1 MKKILIGGM
10 GTASIEHM
18 TLKTHQAILAAQKVY
33 MRTAVHKSADEILK
47 MRPDAISF
55 DEIYK
60 ISENFEEVYEKIS
73 NQVIAASYENDIIYL
88 VPGSPVFAESTV
100 RLIVQKAEQNN
111 IDVEILPA
119 VSFADAIF
127 SSMKAD
133 AAHAVK
139 LLDAL
144 DLKIDDF
151 DKNCVI
157 LICQIYDNFI
167 ASDIKLKMMEYYD
180 KNKIV
185 YIIQN
190 GGEADAKIIKT
201 VLYELD
207 RHFEFDHMCSLFVPR
222 DETYNLRDYRTL
234 EELMDKLRSGNG
246 CNWDKQQTHSSLKR
260 YLIEECYE
268 VIDAIEKNNDDML
281 QEELG
286 DVLLQIYFHATI
298 AKEEKAFE
306 LRDIFETINR
316 KMINRHPH
324 VFEVNKDFSP
334 DKVES
339 EWEAIKLKEK
349 GYSKASESLSSMPK
363 QLPAL
368 MYAAR
373 VQDKA
378 KKAGFDFD
386 HIDQV
391 YDKLREEVG
400 EFIEAASTMEMHC
413 LKEELGDLLFSIV
426 NVSRFV
432 KLDCEDALRQA
443 TIKFIDR
450 FSIVEEMVLSDGLN
464 LKEIDL
470 KKADEYWN
478 LSKIILKEKY
488 KNEKKRI
495 N

>member
-18 TLKTHQAILAAQKVY
+18 TLKTYQAILTAQKVF
-33 MRTAVHKSADEILK
+33 MRTAVHKSAKEISK
-47 MRPDAISF
+47 MRPDIISF
-55 DEIYK
+55 DEIYTK
-60 ISENFEEVYEKIS
+60 SNNFEEVYEKIS
-73 NQVIAASYENDIIYL
+73 NEVIAASYENDIIYL
-88 VPGSPVFAESTV
+88 VPGSPVFAESTIK
-100 RLIVQKAEQNN
+100 LIIEKAEQNH
-111 IDVEILPA
+111 IEVEILPA
-119 VSFADAIF
+119 VSFVDAIF
-127 SSMKAD
+127 SSIKKD
-133 AAHAVK
+133 AAHSVK

-144 DLKIDDF
+144 ELNIDDF

-167 ASDIKLKMMEYYD
+167 ASEIKLKMMEYYD
-180 KNKIV
+180 KNKII
-185 YIIQN
+185 YIIHN
-190 GGEADAKIIKT
+190 GGETDAKIIKT

-207 RHFEFDHMCSLFVPR
+207 RDFEFDHMSSLLIPK
-222 DETYNLRDYRTL
+222 DETLNLRDYRTL
-234 EELMDKLRSGNG
+234 EEVMCRLRGQNG

-268 VIDAIEKNNDDML
+268 VLDAIEKNDSGML
-281 QEELG
+281 EEELG
-286 DVLLQIYFHATI
+286 DVLLQVYFHATI
-298 AKEEKAFE
+298 AKEEEDFD
-306 LRDIFETINR
+306 LRDVFETINK

-324 VFEVNKDFSP
+324 VFKANQNFSP
-334 DKVES
+334 EKVES

-349 GYSKASESLSSMPK
+349 GYSTCSESLQSMPK
-363 QLPAL
+363 QFPAL

-378 KKAGFDFD
+378 KKAGFDFEN
-386 HIDQV
+386 IDQV
-391 YDKLREEVG
+391 YDKLKEEVG
-400 EFIEAASTMEMHC
+400 EFIEAASTMGLKE

-426 NVSRFV
+426 NVSRFL

-443 TIKFIDR
+443 TMKFIDR

-464 LKEIDL
+464 LKEINL

-488 KNEKKRI
+488 KNEKK
-495 N
+495 

>member
-18 TLKTHQAILAAQKVY
+18 TLKTHQAILDAQKVF
-33 MRTAVHKSADEILK
+33 MRTAVHKSAKEILK
-47 MRPDAISF
+47 MRPDAINF
-55 DEIYK
+55 DEIYNK
-60 ISENFEEVYEKIS
+60 SNNFEQVYEKIS
-73 NQVIAASYENDIIYL
+73 NEVIAASYENDIMYL
-88 VPGSPVFAESTV
+88 VPGSPVSAENTV
-100 RLIVQKAEQNN
+100 SLIVQKAKQND
-111 IDVEILPA
+111 IQVEILPA
-119 VSFADAIF
+119 VSFVDAIF
-127 SSMKAD
+127 SSMKKD
-133 AAHAVK
+133 AAHSVK

-144 DLKIDDF
+144 QLKTDDF
-151 DKNCVI
+151 DKNCDI

-167 ASDIKLKMMEYYD
+167 ASEVKLKMMEYYD
-180 KNKIV
+180 KNKTV

-190 GGEADAKIIKT
+190 GGEADARIKET

-207 RHFEFDHMCSLFVPR
+207 RNFEFDHMSSLLLFK
-222 DETYNLRDYRTL
+222 DETLILRDYRTL
-234 EELMDKLRSGNG
+234 EEIMGMLRGPNG

-268 VIDAIEKNNDDML
+268 VLDAIEKNDCGML
-281 QEELG
+281 EEELG
-286 DVLLQIYFHATI
+286 DVLLQVYFHATI
-298 AKEEKAFE
+298 AKEDQEFD
-306 LRDIFETINR
+306 LRDIFEAINK

-324 VFEVNKDFSP
+324 VFQTNRDFSP
-334 DKVES
+334 EKVEN

-349 GYSKASESLSSMPK
+349 GYSKSSESLQSMPK

-378 KKAGFDFD
+378 KKAGFDFEN
-386 HIDQV
+386 IDQV
-391 YDKLREEVG
+391 YDKLREEVK
-400 EFIEAASTMEMHC
+400 EFIEAASTMQIQQ

-426 NVSRFV
+426 NVSRFL
-432 KLDCEDALRQA
+432 KLDCEDTLRQA

-464 LKEIDL
+464 LKEINL

-488 KNEKKRI
+488 KNEKK
-495 N
+495 